1 MDILLEVVAR
11 MKERKV
17 APVLALMSPT
27 KAKEVTFELAQRQQ
41 LPIAP

>member
-1 MDILLEVVAR
+1 MDILLEVISR

-27 KAKEVTFELAQRQQ
+27 KAKEVTFELAQKQA
-41 LPIAP
+41 LPVQP